1 MFQYDGLVVRSLS
14 RIGDMIILNA
24 LWLLCCIP
32 VVTAGPAT
40 TAAQYVALK
49 FVRDEG
55 TSVIRMFFHSFRR
68 NFRQSLV
75 LGIIAQVLGSVLVVD
90 LWLVLTGRI
99 AFSPQVRL
107 VLLALLWLFLFLY
120 LILMIYV
127 WAVMARF
134 ENTIKMT
141 VFNACILA
149 IANIRVTLMM
159 LCWDVALVT
168 AAVLSAAYVPQLA
181 VLCIIFGL
189 PALFILNGTRLRP
202 LLDQC
207 AERSNIDGHACNRR
221 KQKDKRW
228 H

>member
-1 MFQYDGLVVRSLS
+1 MMFQYDGLVVRSLS

-75 LGIIAQVLGSVLVVD
+75 LGIIAQVLGSVLIVD

-168 AAVLSAAYVPQLA
+168 AAVLSAAFVPQLA

-189 PALFILNGTRLRP
+189 PALFILNATRLRP

-207 AERSNIDGHACNRR
+207 ADNVKPREGI
-221 KQKDKRW
+221 
-228 H
+228 